1 MTTYPVPGGQPVKRK
16 VGTIL
21 DEDLYRRVKEAA
33 RQQGRGLNEIFALAL
48 ERYLNGRAIR
58 ASAVAE
64 TRATYKVSSKGLRTV
79 LEEDPY
85 DAG

>member
-1 MTTYPVPGGQPVKRK
+1 MVFEGGGAVKRK
-16 VGTIL
+16 VGTTL
-21 DEDLYRRVKEAA
+21 DEQLYRRAKEAA
-33 RQQGRGLNEIFALAL
+33 RQEGRSLNDIIAEAL
-48 ERYLNGRAIR
+48 ERALSSTSSR

-64 TRATYKVSSKGLRTV
+64 TKGTYRISARALRRV